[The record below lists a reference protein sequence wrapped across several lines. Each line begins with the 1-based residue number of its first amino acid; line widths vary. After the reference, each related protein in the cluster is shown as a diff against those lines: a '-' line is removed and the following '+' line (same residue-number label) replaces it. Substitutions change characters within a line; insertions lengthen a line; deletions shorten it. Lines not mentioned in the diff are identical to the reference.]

1 MPRGDDRLPKI
12 VCGLDFY
19 ISGRKIDRFYVSLQY
34 LIPKGILGYVVVL
47 GWDAL
52 CCLQTLFN

>member
-19 ISGRKIDRFYVSLQY
+19 ISGRKIDRFYVSLQKG
-34 LIPKGILGYVVVL
+34 LII
-47 GWDAL
+47 
-52 CCLQTLFN
+52 TL